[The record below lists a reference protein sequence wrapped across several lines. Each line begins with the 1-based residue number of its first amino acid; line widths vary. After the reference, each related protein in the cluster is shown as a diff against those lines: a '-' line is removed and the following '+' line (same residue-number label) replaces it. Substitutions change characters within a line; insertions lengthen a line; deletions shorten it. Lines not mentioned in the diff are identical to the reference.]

1 MAHGAGA
8 NMTAG
13 RRRAM
18 TCAYMPDGCVYNGTQ
33 NVLPADYVETI
44 SVGDTLDDD
53 WLNPLIY
60 SANPAR
66 REITSHQENLRSH
79 FLAEIDCL

>member
-18 TCAYMPDGCVYNGTQ
+18 TCAYMPDGCVYNGTR
-33 NVLPADYVETI
+33 NVLPQEYVETI
-44 SVGDTLDDD
+44 SVGDELNDD

-60 SANPAR
+60 SADPSR
-66 REITSHQENLRSH
+66 RLSQHVIGEVYLPK
-79 FLAEIDCL
+79 L